1 MRIKISRDPFGCD
14 QAKHPLPFGDHVAWP
29 VNWLASPYQA
39 TAFQL
44 VFELAQTATVRIHF
58 SFNEMGE
65 LYLDGELLER
75 GPERSDANH
84 WRYVSHELKLAAGRH
99 RLTAR
104 NWCLGDLAPWGQMN
118 AGKVNFV
125 LAAEEPMQSLL
136 STGLADWQ
144 MAEIPGLAFA
154 AKATDAYVTATGVS
168 NIFTLSDYTLDAAG
182 IPWRRAEIGDR
193 ACPGCAAWHFSNPP
207 CLEPAMLPAMKR
219 QKFTAGKAVAAGQ
232 FSGEFD
238 FLGDFAVASADGPMM
253 AEADRFFRH
262 QAALTIPPRRH
273 GYLLIDLEDYHNFYY
288 NLQLSGTGKIAVEFA
303 EALFDSEAGGKQ
315 NRFAVAG
322 QHWRQPHGDL
332 FIAGATANSA
342 MPVYPRCGRYLV
354 LRYLS
359 LEQPLVIEKIECFE
373 HGYPLNFTAI
383 FTAAPD
389 YFSRTM
395 PKLQR
400 TVELCTFDATV
411 DCPFYEQL
419 MYVGDTR
426 VENLIIAAMTGD
438 DRLLLNS
445 LRQFAA
451 SRDFRG
457 LTASSYPVRSR
468 QTIPGYSL
476 LWIPMLHD
484 AVLWSRDAI
493 KLAPELVPAM
503 RGILDY
509 FEHYRDP
516 ATKLMIS
523 PPGWN
528 FVDWVN
534 VPEWPI
540 GVPPGGAPGEISGV
554 GNLLYLYTLRHAVLI
569 EEAFGS
575 KDYMAFYQARFTESA
590 AAILKHFWSK
600 ERQLFA
606 DDLDKQYYSEHAQL
620 LALLADA
627 FPAVVTEAAAQQLFA
642 TPNGL
647 SPAGYYFSFYYFECC
662 GRYRRIDRL
671 IERYQELEAVI
682 DRLNLK
688 TAPENPGE
696 TRSDCHAWSAS
707 SLFHFYGTIL
717 GIRPQAG
724 GQTLTIRPQ
733 LGPLQSAQGEMPL
746 ADGKVKV
753 AFTQTP
759 NGLTGTVELPGEVTA
774 TLIVNH
780 QTATIRGK
788 YRF

>member
-1 MRIKISRDPFGCD
+1 MRIKISRDPFESEA
-14 QAKHPLPFGDHVAWP
+14 AKHPLPFGDHVTWP
-29 VNWLASPYQA
+29 VSWLSSPYQA
-39 TAFQL
+39 TLFRL
-44 VFELAQTATVRIHF
+44 DFELAQAAQITIHF

-75 GPERSDANH
+75 GPERSDKNH
-84 WRYVSHELKLAAGRH
+84 WRYVSHELKLSAGHH
-99 RLTAR
+99 RFLAR
-104 NWCLGDLAPWGQMN
+104 NWCLGDSAPWGQMN
-118 AGKVNFV
+118 AGQVNFV
-125 LAAEEPMQSLL
+125 LAAPEPWLSLL
-136 STGLADWQ
+136 ATGLADWQ
-144 MAEIPGLAFA
+144 TAEVPGLAFA
-154 AKATDAYVTATGVS
+154 AKPTDAYVIATGVS
-168 NIFTLSDYTLDAAG
+168 NVFTLQDYTLDSGNIVWCKADL
-182 IPWRRAEIGDR
+182 GDKAR
-193 ACPGCAAWHFSNPP
+193 PGCAAWHFSNPP
-207 CLEPAMLPAMKR
+207 YLEPAMLPAMKR
-219 QKFTAGKAVAAGQ
+219 RQFTAGKAVAAGC

-238 FLGDFAVASADGPMM
+238 FLGDFVIHTADEKMM
-253 AEADRFFRH
+253 VQADLFLQQ
-262 QAALTIPPRRH
+262 QAPLIILPGRH

-288 NLQLSGTGKIAVEFA
+288 RLTVKGSGKVAVELA
-303 EALFDSEAGGKQ
+303 EALFDSAEGGKQ

-322 QHWRQPHGDL
+322 QYWRQPHGDL
-332 FIAGATANSA
+332 FIATPSANSA

-359 LEQPLVIEKIECFE
+359 LDQPLTIEKIECFE
-373 HGYPLNFTAI
+373 HGYPLDFTAR
-383 FTAAPD
+383 FAATPD

-400 TVELCTFDATV
+400 TVELCTFDVTV

-426 VENLIIAAMTGD
+426 VENLIIAAATGD

-484 AVLWSRDAI
+484 AVLWSEDAV

-516 ATKLMIS
+516 VTKLMIS

-554 GNLLYLYTLRHAVLI
+554 GNLLYLYTLRHALLI
-569 EEAFGS
+569 EEAFGN
-575 KDYMAFYQARFTESA
+575 KDYMAFYQARFAESA
-590 AAILKHFWSK
+590 EAILNHFWSE

-606 DDLDKQYYSEHAQL
+606 DDLAKRYYSEHAQL
-620 LALLADA
+620 LALLSDA
-627 FPAVVTEAAAQQLFA
+627 FASEITEAAAQQLFA
-642 TPNGL
+642 APNNL

-717 GIRPQAG
+717 GIRPAAG
-724 GQTLTIRPQ
+724 GKIVTINPQ
-733 LGPLQSAQGEMPL
+733 LGTLQSAQGEMPWG
-746 ADGKVKV
+746 DGKIKV
-753 AFTQTP
+753 AFKQNQNT
-759 NGLTGTVELPGEVTA
+759 LSGTVELPPGIAA
-774 TLIVNH
+774 TLSVNG
-780 QTATIRGK
+780 QSFPVKGR
-788 YRF
+788 YDF

>member
-1 MRIKISRDPFGCD
+1 MRIKNSRDPFESEA
-14 QAKHPLPFGDHVAWP
+14 AKHPLPFGDHVTWP
-29 VNWLASPYQA
+29 VSWLKTPYQA
-39 TAFQL
+39 SLFRL
-44 VFELAQTATVRIHF
+44 DFELKQAAQIIIHF

-65 LYLDGELLER
+65 LYLDDELVER

-99 RLTAR
+99 RFVAR

-118 AGKVNFV
+118 AGQVNFV
-125 LAAEEPMQSLL
+125 LAAQEPWLSLL
-136 STGLADWQ
+136 ATGLADWQ
-144 MAEIPGLAFA
+144 TAEVPGLAFA
-154 AKATDAYVTATGVS
+154 AKPTDAYVTATGVS
-168 NIFTLSDYTLDAAG
+168 NIFTLGDYTIDSDN
-182 IPWRRAEIGDR
+182 IVWHKAEIGDKAR
-193 ACPGCAAWHFSNPP
+193 PGCAAWHFSNPP
-207 CLEPAMLPAMKR
+207 YLEPAMLPAMKR
-219 QKFTAGKAVAAGQ
+219 QKFTAGKAVAAGPLD
-232 FSGEFD
+232 GKFD
-238 FLGDFAVASADGPMM
+238 FLSDFAIDATDEKMM
-253 AEADRFFRH
+253 AQADLFLQH
-262 QAALTIPPRRH
+262 QAALIIPPGRH
-273 GYLLIDLEDYHNFYY
+273 GYLLVDLEDYHNFYY
-288 NLQLSGTGKIAVEFA
+288 RLTVKGSGKVAVELA
-303 EALFDSEAGGKQ
+303 EALFDTDAGGKQ
-315 NRFAVAG
+315 NRFAVMG
-322 QHWRQPHGDL
+322 QYWRQPHGDL
-332 FIAGATANSA
+332 FIAAPSANSA

-359 LEQPLVIEKIECFE
+359 LDQPLSIEKIECFE
-373 HGYPLNFTAI
+373 HGYPLDFTAQ
-383 FTAAPD
+383 FAATPD

-400 TVELCTFDATV
+400 TVELCTFDVTV

-554 GNLLYLYTLRHAVLI
+554 GNLLYLYTLRHALQI

-575 KDYMAFYQARFTESA
+575 KDYMAFYQTRFAESA
-590 AAILKHFWSK
+590 EAILKHFWSN
-600 ERQLFA
+600 ERQFFA
-606 DDLDKQYYSEHAQL
+606 DDLAKQYYSEHAQL
-620 LALLADA
+620 LALLSDA
-627 FPAVVTEAAAQQLFA
+627 FAPEITETAAQQLFA
-642 TPNGL
+642 APNNL

-717 GIRPQAG
+717 GLRPAAG

-746 ADGKVKV
+746 GNGKIKV
-753 AFTQTP
+753 AFTQTAR
-759 NGLTGTVELPGEVTA
+759 GLTGTVELPDKVSA
-774 TLIVNH
+774 TLVVNG
-780 QTATIRGK
+780 QTITFNGK